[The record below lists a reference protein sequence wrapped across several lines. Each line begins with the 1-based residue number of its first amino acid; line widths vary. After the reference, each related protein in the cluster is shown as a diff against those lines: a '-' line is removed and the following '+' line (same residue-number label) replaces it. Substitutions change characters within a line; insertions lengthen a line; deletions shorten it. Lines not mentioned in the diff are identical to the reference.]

1 MPQRCANTAPQHT
14 LAPSDHPDLHL
25 VIYTPVLTTD
35 TPARLQQLLG
45 RQTRVVVPED
55 LLDRIGGA
63 VGERPAEVG
72 DLHGLPVCGTRR
84 ETPGSG

>member
-35 TPARLQQLLG
+35 TPARLHQLLG

-55 LLDRIGGA
+55 LLDGGFRSRLWGA
-63 VGERPAEVG
+63 
-72 DLHGLPVCGTRR
+72 
-84 ETPGSG
+84 SGRGR